1 VDSRS
6 LLEAAVAPL
15 EEEGEGGEVE
25 AEAAVEASPQGLGS
39 SRVAILSRLQASGTT
54 IDICVCIPCGTE
66 RGFDK
71 RDQAFDGALCASIEE
86 QSQVCIHRGIMSS
99 MKDTSAATF

>member
-1 VDSRS
+1 M
-6 LLEAAVAPL
+6 AKTA
-15 EEEGEGGEVE
+15 GEWDHDRYLCLHSMRHR
-25 AEAAVEASPQGLGS
+25 AY
-39 SRVAILSRLQASGTT
+39 
-54 IDICVCIPCGTE
+54 
-66 RGFDK
+66 GFDK

>member
-1 VDSRS
+1 MDSRS

-25 AEAAVEASPQGLGS
+25 AEAAVEAFPQDLGS
-39 SRVAILSRLQASGTT
+39 SKGAILSRLQASGTT

-66 RGFDK
+66 RM
-71 RDQAFDGALCASIEE
+71 ALTREIRHSTGLC
-86 QSQVCIHRGIMSS
+86 VHP
-99 MKDTSAATF
+99 